1 VRVSFLAF
9 GSFPL
14 HFHLQL
20 RGGGL
25 LLEATLD
32 VEVERLLEVVEV
44 DQPAVV
50 SPALGTL
57 HHQLVGGRLLRPDL
71 RRVVDDVTDVVAV
84 GRHRRA
90 AGRRLQQ
97 RRTLVQRVLRQ
108 WRECSQRRYSTT
120 LIRRL
125 TTNTTATNTT
135 ITTITI
141 TITIIIPT
149 CSFVII

>member
-1 VRVSFLAF
+1 
-9 GSFPL
+9 
-14 HFHLQL
+14 
-20 RGGGL
+20 
-25 LLEATLD
+25 
-32 VEVERLLEVVEV
+32 
-44 DQPAVV
+44 
-50 SPALGTL
+50 
-57 HHQLVGGRLLRPDL
+57 
-71 RRVVDDVTDVVAV
+71 
-84 GRHRRA
+84 
-90 AGRRLQQ
+90 
-97 RRTLVQRVLRQ
+97 VQRVLRQ